1 MAVVEVAS
9 RCEACG
15 VWLLL
20 RTLSLCL
27 LTTALCLSREDRV
40 REGRRGRWVGCSV
53 RKCLTVVVQVQVER
67 PTIVVVHLSGRHRSE
82 STDFEE
88 GSKVIQRY
96 VVVVGACSSSKEGS
110 QLSGCFHFHFHAPN
124 WLAEWG
130 KNRSWHTLDTASQ
143 VEPRDQR
150 LGRWCSQTVAQS
162 MCGACRMCWLFL
174 AEWKNA
180 GTKLEREPGE
190 PLLAST
196 SMGQKGVNRDPI
208 LLQLS

>member
-1 MAVVEVAS
+1 MGKLVDKTIGGIVGVCWSRALLVRCLGSLKSLVVGSRRLLGVRGGILAVVEVAS

-40 REGRRGRWVGCSV
+40 REGGRGRWVGCSV

-96 VVVVGACSSSKEGS
+96 VVVVRACSSSKEGS
-110 QLSGCFHFHFHAPN
+110 QLSGCFHFHFRAPN

-130 KNRSWHTLDTASQ
+130 KTDR
-143 VEPRDQR
+143 
-150 LGRWCSQTVAQS
+150 
-162 MCGACRMCWLFL
+162 
-174 AEWKNA
+174 
-180 GTKLEREPGE
+180 GTR
-190 PLLAST
+190 
-196 SMGQKGVNRDPI
+196 
-208 LLQLS
+208 